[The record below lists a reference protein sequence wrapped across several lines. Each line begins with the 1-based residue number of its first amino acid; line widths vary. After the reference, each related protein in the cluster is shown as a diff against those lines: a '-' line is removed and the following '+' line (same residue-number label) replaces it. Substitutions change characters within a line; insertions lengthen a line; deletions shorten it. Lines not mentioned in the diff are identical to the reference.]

1 MDWLNQLKLS
11 QRLALGFGLVLALC
25 MGIVGVAWVQIASV
39 AASANYL
46 ATNTMPSLTVLA
58 HMRDGLSLARR
69 SELRVALSDNDESR
83 RKSGEVQAKG
93 WADYDRAYAEYGK
106 GMISDDE
113 DRRLW
118 QVAGVAAEEYRRQ
131 SNAALN
137 ELKAALGEPERTA
150 ELRRQINDG
159 KLRQAVNAALD
170 AIEADW
176 DYNVK
181 LGDAASVRAV
191 EADATAR
198 KAMLTAA
205 AFALL
210 IGAAATMLITRSII
224 GPLRSAVQAANRVA
238 DGDLTVRLDVTGSDE
253 LADLSRAQQG
263 MITRLSELIRSLKQ
277 ASEQI
282 ETGASEVAAGSVDL
296 SARTEE
302 QAASLEES
310 SASLEELSGT
320 VQQNAEHASQVTD
333 LAIAAT
339 DVAVKGGAA
348 VREVVAVMQ
357 DIEASSRKVEAIVG
371 VIDGISFQTNILA
384 LNAAV
389 EAARAGDQGR
399 GFAVVA
405 SEVRTLAQRSA
416 QAAKEIKELIGASAD
431 KVGAGSERVAVAG
444 RTIDDVVAR
453 VERVGGLVR
462 EIGAATREQTA
473 GLEQVSQAV
482 SQLDAVTQQNAALV
496 EQSTAAADSLKSQ
509 ARQLASAIGRFRV

>member
-1 MDWLNQLKLS
+1 MNWLNRLKLAR
-11 QRLALGFGLVLALC
+11 RLALGFGLVLTLC
-25 MGIVGVAWVQIASV
+25 MVIVATAWVQIGAINATANNLAS
-39 AASANYL
+39 
-46 ATNTMPSLTVLA
+46 NTIPSLAILGQ
-58 HMRDGLSLARR
+58 MRESLSVVRR
-69 SELRVALSDNDESR
+69 NELRVMLANTPEDHQEAILGRTKALGQFR
-83 RKSGEVQAKG
+83 A
-93 WADYDRAYAEYGK
+93 AYAEYGK
-106 GMISDDE
+106 VAISDE
-113 DRRLW
+113 NDRRLW
-118 QVAGVAAEEYRRQ
+118 QEAGAAADAYLSASDEALRSLESLDDAAKVRQ
-131 SNAALN
+131 LRHQIGFGSLRAL
-137 ELKAALGEPERTA
+137 LAHTTS
-150 ELRRQINDG
+150 
-159 KLRQAVNAALD
+159 
-170 AIEADW
+170 AIDADW
-176 DYNVK
+176 DYNIQLK
-181 LGDAASVRAV
+181 EAAVASAGEANAMARRAMAV
-191 EADATAR
+191 
-198 KAMLTAA
+198 AA
-205 AFALL
+205 GFALL
-210 IGAAATMLITRSII
+210 IGVAATLLITRSIVV
-224 GPLRSAVQAANRVA
+224 PLNAAVSAANRVA

>member
-1 MDWLNQLKLS
+1 MVWLNQIRLS
-11 QRLALGFGLVLALC
+11 RRLALGFGLMLLL
-25 MGIVGVAWVQIASV
+25 SV
-39 AASANYL
+39 AIGLTAWAQIRAIDAAAREVSAD
-46 ATNTMPSLTVLA
+46 TVPSLTALA
-58 HMRDGLSLARR
+58 QMREGISGVRR
-69 SELRVALSDNDESR
+69 GDLRVALGNDEAGRKVATEDRSR
-83 RKSGEVQAKG
+83 RWQKFTDAH
-93 WADYDRAYAEYGK
+93 AEYGRLYV
-106 GMISDDE
+106 SDDE

-118 QVAGVAAEEYRRQ
+118 REIGAAADAYAASWQALRAELGASGSDRARLDAVRGKIAEGELRKVAAR
-131 SNAALN
+131 
-137 ELKAALGEPERTA
+137 
-150 ELRRQINDG
+150 
-159 KLRQAVNAALD
+159 VLD
-170 AIEADW
+170 ATEADW
-176 DYNVK
+176 NYNVK
-181 LGDAASVRAV
+181 LKDEAV
-191 EADATAR
+191 ERGATA
-198 KAMLTAA
+198 MHAA
-205 AFALL
+205 AVTMIAIGVATLL
-210 IGAAATMLITRSII
+210 IGAAATVFITRSIVV
-224 GPLRSAVQAANRVA
+224 PLQAAVQAANRVA
-238 DGDLTVRLDVTGSDE
+238 DGDLTVRLDVTGRDE

-263 MITRLSELIRSLKQ
+263 MVVRLSELIRSLKQ

-416 QAAKEIKELIGASAD
+416 QAAKEIKALIGASAD

-444 RTIDDVVAR
+444 RTIDDVVTR

-462 EIGAATREQTA
+462 EIGAATREQTL
-473 GLEQVSQAV
+473 GISQVTQAV
-482 SQLDAVTQQNAALV
+482 SQLDAMTQQNSALV